1 VDHKRINYKLT
12 TGNDAPGLVSGWFN
26 PDGCDS
32 GVGAAIL
39 RAERWTAGAGKW
51 FNVERALA
59 AL

>member
-12 TGNDAPGLVSGWFN
+12 TGNDAPGLVWGWF
-26 PDGCDS
+26 DADERDS
-32 GVGAAIL
+32 GAGAAIL
-39 RAERWTAGAGKW
+39 RPERWTAGAGKW